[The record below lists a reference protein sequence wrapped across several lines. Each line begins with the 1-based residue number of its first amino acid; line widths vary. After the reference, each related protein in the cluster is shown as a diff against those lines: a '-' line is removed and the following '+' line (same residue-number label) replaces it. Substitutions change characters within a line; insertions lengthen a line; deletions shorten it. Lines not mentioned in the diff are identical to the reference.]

1 MKCDIFEEIHIFLL
15 KKSDHL
21 YFLNNIIKNNGIIS
35 VPDSKMDL
43 FESIVRTI
51 ISQQISYKA
60 ANSIWMKITKI
71 LKKEKV
77 CLLEFLSTPKN
88 FLLFQKMGISKQKFT
103 YIKNIHQG
111 FLTDKLY
118 EPNLLNLE
126 FNKFKEQLMQYKGIG
141 EWTCNMIGIFSL
153 REKNIW
159 PKNDLIIKRIS
170 KLIEVRENQEINFE
184 RMFKPYLSILALHFW
199 KFSD

>member
-35 VPDSKMDL
+35 VPDSKMNL

-60 ANSIWMKITKI
+60 ANSIWIKITKI

-77 CLLEFLSTPKN
+77 CLLEFLSAPKN
-88 FLLFQKMGISKQKFT
+88 FLPFQKMGISKQKFT

-153 REKNIW
+153 QEKNIW

-170 KLIEVRENQEINFE
+170 KLIEVKENQEINFE
-184 RMFKPYLSILALHFW
+184 LMFKPYLSILALHFW